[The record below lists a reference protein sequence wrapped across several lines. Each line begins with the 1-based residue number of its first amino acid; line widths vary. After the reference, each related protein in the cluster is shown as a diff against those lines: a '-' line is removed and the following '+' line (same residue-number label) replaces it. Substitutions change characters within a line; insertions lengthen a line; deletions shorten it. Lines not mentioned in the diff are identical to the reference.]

1 MTVKMNKMKGKV
13 SKQSAKFVY
22 GILDQRV
29 SRLESAVNALDKA
42 LDDVSDLLSLHL
54 EKEAEAEEQR
64 KAFRKMVWGVI
75 TAVASSL
82 GNIVYL
88 LLQKLGFF

>member
-1 MTVKMNKMKGKV
+1 MKGKV
-13 SKQSAKFVY
+13 PKQSAKFVY

-29 SRLESAVNALDKA
+29 TRLEASVSSLDKA
-42 LDDVSDLLSLHL
+42 LDDISDLLNLHL

-82 GNIVYL
+82 GNIIYL
-88 LLQKLGFF
+88 LLQKLGLF